1 MGRIFKFL
9 QALTRMASKGDI
21 KIDDA
26 YKFAKQEFG
35 EVNDLLKLQ
44 INKIFKE
51 SKAPSIKQPKKEGE
65 VIEASFKPGM
75 DKRGKI
81 IDESPSQASGIMKT
95 DEASPLMKNIEDVK
109 QNIKGMSE
117 NSPKTFR
124 MTEEQRNALGYPNR
138 MIEGIVR
145 TAAREILS
153 KKGIDVSKSDPIDTF
168 ADLFGVNSLE
178 RLEDVSDELLTAQ
191 DYKQLN
197 SILQKNEL
205 YDVTPKSG
213 LNLKQSDEI
222 EELTEFDPTDR
233 KPNAMG
239 GRIDYQI
246 GGTAYDATNPIYGS
260 SAITVT
266 PDTTLGPQGNQIQA
280 QTGVNPTLQGSQN
293 PFKNLGFLNT
303 KRHFDNNQLLKNAV
317 TRGELSPADYNR
329 LGGFD
334 VAQTMGAGNPVLG
347 GIGNLIG
354 STAYNAV
361 QSIRDGQPILEGLKD
376 IGRNV
381 QGGTGLI
388 SDDLKAQYERII
400 NPTVDQDRIS
410 EIVEQQKAAG
420 VPDEG
425 LITNFNK
432 PTMADVAGAS
442 SGPTGYTN
450 LRKFYNPFEGS
461 TPMTK
466 EEYENKS
473 GYAPPFSPYVG
484 YSPSEFYPSYYLD
497 AVGPKTQEGYD
508 SMLADLRNFTLDF
521 GDNPYESDLDSSQF
535 YQYALDDE
543 GNPVGKF
550 TNEEARKEYDEKK
563 AFRQSRYNLGKSQLD
578 NYFNKQTLASGG
590 RVKLAIGSLPKGIQ
604 TLVKQINKKFGKGAM
619 KTADEI
625 DQPPKTDQQIISE
638 FETRNPNPSR
648 ELTDD
653 EIADLA
659 EEVGELDAYDFDG
672 TVGSANRIRNEVKA
686 YEADMLKQYEAAGG
700 SKRAG
705 GPKDP
710 VAEAI
715 DNVSPGFANDLKYD
729 AQLVADDL
737 AEKRFGKEFYD
748 LDQNQQILKKK
759 REPIPESI
767 KEGVDDVM
775 RDTSPAGL
783 EKSLEVDDLMLKY
796 PGINRDLAKQIA
808 NDPDPKRKADVIS
821 MIEQTF
827 KMDEMGMSGDEII
840 DTFRKKTD
848 RTKQANGGL
857 SYLMGL

>member
-1 MGRIFKFL
+1 
-9 QALTRMASKGDI
+9 
-21 KIDDA
+21 
-26 YKFAKQEFG
+26 
-35 EVNDLLKLQ
+35 
-44 INKIFKE
+44 
-51 SKAPSIKQPKKEGE
+51 
-65 VIEASFKPGM
+65 
-75 DKRGKI
+75 
-81 IDESPSQASGIMKT
+81 
-95 DEASPLMKNIEDVK
+95 
-109 QNIKGMSE
+109 
-117 NSPKTFR
+117 
-124 MTEEQRNALGYPNR
+124 
-138 MIEGIVR
+138 
-145 TAAREILS
+145 
-153 KKGIDVSKSDPIDTF
+153 
-168 ADLFGVNSLE
+168 
-178 RLEDVSDELLTAQ
+178 
-191 DYKQLN
+191 
-197 SILQKNEL
+197 
-205 YDVTPKSG
+205 

-442 SGPTGYTN
+442 SGLTGYTN

-604 TLVKQINKKFGKGAM
+604 TLVNW
-619 KTADEI
+619 
-625 DQPPKTDQQIISE
+625 
-638 FETRNPNPSR
+638 
-648 ELTDD
+648 
-653 EIADLA
+653 
-659 EEVGELDAYDFDG
+659 
-672 TVGSANRIRNEVKA
+672 
-686 YEADMLKQYEAAGG
+686 
-700 SKRAG
+700 
-705 GPKDP
+705 
-710 VAEAI
+710 
-715 DNVSPGFANDLKYD
+715 
-729 AQLVADDL
+729 
-737 AEKRFGKEFYD
+737 
-748 LDQNQQILKKK
+748 
-759 REPIPESI
+759 
-767 KEGVDDVM
+767 
-775 RDTSPAGL
+775 
-783 EKSLEVDDLMLKY
+783 
-796 PGINRDLAKQIA
+796 
-808 NDPDPKRKADVIS
+808 
-821 MIEQTF
+821 
-827 KMDEMGMSGDEII
+827 
-840 DTFRKKTD
+840 
-848 RTKQANGGL
+848 
-857 SYLMGL
+857 

>member
-1 MGRIFKFL
+1 MIMPAQGIANALKNKSSEDVEEVQESEIFMNKEKISL
-9 QALTRMASKGDI
+9 EDLDEMTDEEAADLPDEDKAELMKQAGKRRDRELSIATSEKLGLSGPGKE
-21 KIDDA
+21 KIDIEREIDERVDPGGIQKEKKGYDFRDYIPKGA
-26 YKFAKQEFG
+26 YKKRYADG
-35 EVNDLLKLQ
+35 GAIGIEVL
-44 INKIFKE
+44 FE
-51 SKAPSIKQPKKEGE
+51 EKK
-65 VIEASFKPGM
+65 P
-75 DKRGKI
+75 R
-81 IDESPSQASGIMKT
+81 
-95 DEASPLMKNIEDVK
+95 KNFNTGGTPYDARATT
-109 QNIKGMSE
+109 QDF
-117 NSPKTFR
+117 T
-124 MTEEQRNALGYPNR
+124 NALDKVGA
-138 MIEGIVR
+138 G
-145 TAAREILS
+145 T
-153 KKGIDVSKSDPIDTF
+153 D
-168 ADLFGVNSLE
+168 
-178 RLEDVSDELLTAQ
+178 
-191 DYKQLN
+191 
-197 SILQKNEL
+197 LQKAVAIGE
-205 YDVTPKSG
+205 YG
-213 LNLKQSDEI
+213 Q
-222 EELTEFDPTDR
+222 
-233 KPNAMG
+233 NA
-239 GRIDYQI
+239 RR
-246 GGTAYDATNPIYGS
+246 
-260 SAITVT
+260 
-266 PDTTLGPQGNQIQA
+266 
-280 QTGVNPTLQGSQN
+280 QN

-303 KRHFDNNQLLKNAV
+303 QRHFDNNQLLKNAV
-317 TRGELSPADYNR
+317 TRGELSRADYNR

-354 STAYNAV
+354 STGYNIV
-361 QSIRDGQPILEGLKD
+361 QSLKGNQSPFD
-376 IGRNV
+376 IPGDVFRNV

-388 SDDLKAQYERII
+388 SDDLKTQYESII

-450 LRKFYNPFEGS
+450 LRKFYNPFEGN

-563 AFRQSRYNLGKSQLD
+563 AFRQSRYNLAKSQLD

-638 FETRNPNPSR
+638 FEARNPNPSR

-748 LDQNQQILKKK
+748 LDQNQQI
-759 REPIPESI
+759 
-767 KEGVDDVM
+767 
-775 RDTSPAGL
+775 
-783 EKSLEVDDLMLKY
+783 
-796 PGINRDLAKQIA
+796 N
-808 NDPDPKRKADVIS
+808 
-821 MIEQTF
+821 
-827 KMDEMGMSGDEII
+827 
-840 DTFRKKTD
+840 
-848 RTKQANGGL
+848 
-857 SYLMGL
+857 

>member
-1 MGRIFKFL
+1 MGQIFKFL

-95 DEASPLMKNIEDVK
+95 DEAVPLMKKIEDVK

-117 NSPKTFR
+117 NNPKTFR
-124 MTEEQRNALGYPNR
+124 MSEEQRNALGYPNR
-138 MIEGIVR
+138 MIEGIIR

-153 KKGIDVSKSDPIDTF
+153 KKGIDVSKADPIDTF
-168 ADLFGVNSLE
+168 ADIFGVNSLE
-178 RLEDVSDELLTAQ
+178 RLEDVSDELLSAQ

-213 LNLKQSDEI
+213 LNLRQSDEI

-239 GRIDYQI
+239 GRIGYQI
-246 GGTAYDATNPIYGS
+246 GGPAFDATNPIYGS

-266 PDTTLGPQGNQIQA
+266 PDTIMGPQGNQIQA

-293 PFKNLGFLNT
+293 PFKNLGFLDT
-303 KRHFDNNQLLKNAV
+303 ERHFNNNQLLKNAV
-317 TRGELSPADYNR
+317 SRGELSSADYNR

-361 QSIRDGQPILEGLKD
+361 QSIRDGQPVLEGLKD

-388 SDDLKAQYERII
+388 SDDLKAQYESII

-410 EIVEQQKAAG
+410 EIVEQQKTAG

-432 PTMADVAGAS
+432 PTMADVAGAAKTDPRAGIQEAFLNELLTTGPNQGQLLTS
-442 SGPTGYTN
+442 IMPDFDRYGTYTGDDQLLKDYAAAGRGTPTSQLVKLPANHPYAVSGPGYYE
-450 LRKFYNPFEGS
+450 YNGADFS
-461 TPMTK
+461 KTADLNMTP
-466 EEYENKS
+466 EYEKMIR
-473 GYAPPFSPYVG
+473 
-484 YSPSEFYPSYYLD
+484 L
-497 AVGPKTQEGYD
+497 
-508 SMLADLRNFTLDF
+508 
-521 GDNPYESDLDSSQF
+521 
-535 YQYALDDE
+535 
-543 GNPVGKF
+543 
-550 TNEEARKEYDEKK
+550 
-563 AFRQSRYNLGKSQLD
+563 
-578 NYFNKQTLASGG
+578 NYGLASGG
-590 RVKLAIGSLPKGIQ
+590 RVGLAIGSLPKGIQ
-604 TLVKQINKKFGKGAM
+604 ALVKTINKKFGKGAM

-625 DQPPKTDQQIISE
+625 DQPPKTERQIISE
-638 FETRNPNPSR
+638 FEARNPSPSR
-648 ELTDD
+648 QLTDD

-672 TVGSANRIRNEVKA
+672 TVGSANRIRK
-686 YEADMLKQYEAAGG
+686 EAKDYQDEMYQQYKMGKLDPEAGD
-700 SKRAG
+700 K
-705 GPKDP
+705 
-710 VAEAI
+710 
-715 DNVSPGFANDLKYD
+715 SPAR
-729 AQLVADDL
+729 
-737 AEKRFGKEFYD
+737 KRFLEKKMEEMLVSGDSKLMTRDEIDELYNFD
-748 LDQNQQILKKK
+748 LQTEMDQMK
-759 REPIPESI
+759 RQSI

-775 RDTSPAGL
+775 KDTSPAGL

-796 PGINRDLAKQIA
+796 PGMGRDLAKQIA

-821 MIEQTF
+821 MVEQTF
-827 KMDEMGMSGDEII
+827 KMDEMGMSSDEII

-857 SYLMGL
+857 SYLMGM